1 MVELRIKMR
10 TGETFAHRING
21 SVDDARQMVSDKAFI
36 ELSYDN
42 GFVVL
47 NISDVSLMSCAEVNE
62 EQSDSENSTNTTI
75 ANA

>member
-10 TGETFAHRING
+10 TGETFAHRIDG

-47 NISDVSLMSCAEVNE
+47 NIQDVSLMSCTKVNE
-62 EQSDSENSTNTTI
+62 DQSDSDAT